1 MILHLEFVIAMES
14 KTPQVLQ
21 ILKLLLTKLLFTF
34 QFYFNGYNSRY
45 DAPVMTIYDCSQPHV
60 TLAAK
65 DRNIIAATFTSF
77 MQRNIGI
84 INLW

>member
-1 MILHLEFVIAMES
+1 
-14 KTPQVLQ
+14 
-21 ILKLLLTKLLFTF
+21 
-34 QFYFNGYNSRY
+34 
-45 DAPVMTIYDCSQPHV
+45 MTIYDCSQPHV

-84 INLW
+84 EYEYCRFLIKHK